1 MIIPTVRDLA
11 IILLAV
17 ESIVVGI
24 LLIILILEVRSL
36 ARLLQTE
43 IKPLL
48 TSVNET
54 AATIKGTTAFLSD
67 NVAGPVIRMASVAAG
82 VGRAIR
88 TLRRSDGAG
97 RQPGAEG

>member
-1 MIIPTVRDLA
+1 MIVPTIRDLA

-24 LLIILILEVRSL
+24 LLIILILQVRGL
-36 ARLLQTE
+36 ARMLETE

-54 AATIKGTTAFLSD
+54 AATIKGTAAFMSD
-67 NVAGPVIRMASVAAG
+67 NVAEPIIRAASAAAG
-82 VGRAIR
+82 VRRAILI
-88 TLRRSDGAG
+88 LRRSDGAG
-97 RQPGAEG
+97 K